1 MPSGHALCGRQ
12 HHFWELFHGSS
23 ACNVCPAC
31 THSVAGASACS
42 EATTTQPPDIEG
54 LMMDTGC
61 TKVPQL
67 PVYDTVVGDPP
78 IYPAHAHGG
87 GSENL
92 WCVSN
97 MQKRTY
103 GEISGGLDRQR
114 RCEVRQPRRR
124 VVFIYFVFI
133 AMRAQMKTSLTPEVI
148 PNVHCASLPLKS
160 NANNIM
166 KIWV

>member
-1 MPSGHALCGRQ
+1 
-12 HHFWELFHGSS
+12 
-23 ACNVCPAC
+23 
-31 THSVAGASACS
+31 
-42 EATTTQPPDIEG
+42 
-54 LMMDTGC
+54 MMDTGC

-103 GEISGGLDRQR
+103 GEIAGGLDRQGGAK
-114 RCEVRQPRRR
+114 CGRR
-124 VVFIYFVFI
+124 VVFVYLFY
-133 AMRAQMKTSLTPEVI
+133 AWKRTSRAS
-148 PNVHCASLPLKS
+148 KS
-160 NANNIM
+160 RARPAAY
-166 KIWV
+166 